1 MAPPPEI
8 TSNGGTQ
15 RGKRLWKWHLRGCS
29 VNHRISVSTLLS
41 TIPFF
46 SRCGSDFRAGS
57 SLISA
62 DPKALL
68 GQDSFMSV
76 PNEENLSSHSQL
88 SSHFFLDLLD
98 SIIVDVASECHRV
111 ARLGLD
117 SNLEEED
124 EELKLSAQARVRVA
138 DPSNSNEANG
148 KYVVDIF
155 GQTHPPV
162 ANEIFDCMNCGR
174 SIMAGR
180 FAPHLEK
187 CMGKG
192 RKARLKV
199 TRSST
204 AAQNRYS
211 RGSPSP
217 GSTYSPYSNYSTN
230 SMNRLA
236 NGTSTFAGEE
246 HSNGTLES

>member
-1 MAPPPEI
+1 
-8 TSNGGTQ
+8 
-15 RGKRLWKWHLRGCS
+15 
-29 VNHRISVSTLLS
+29 
-41 TIPFF
+41 
-46 SRCGSDFRAGS
+46 
-57 SLISA
+57 
-62 DPKALL
+62 
-68 GQDSFMSV
+68 MSV
-76 PNEENLSSHSQL
+76 PNEENPSPHSQL
-88 SSHFFLDLLD
+88 SSHFFWDLLD

-138 DPSNSNEANG
+138 DTNNSSEANG

-162 ANEIFDCMNCGR
+162 ATEIFECMNCR
-174 SIMAGR
+174 RPIAAGR

-204 AAQNRYS
+204 AAAQNRYS
-211 RGSPSP
+211 RSSPVS
-217 GSTYSPYSNYSTN
+217 SNQSSN

-246 HSNGTLES
+246 HSNGTLEP

>member
-1 MAPPPEI
+1 
-8 TSNGGTQ
+8 
-15 RGKRLWKWHLRGCS
+15 
-29 VNHRISVSTLLS
+29 
-41 TIPFF
+41 
-46 SRCGSDFRAGS
+46 
-57 SLISA
+57 
-62 DPKALL
+62 
-68 GQDSFMSV
+68 MSV
-76 PNEENLSSHSQL
+76 PDEENLSSHSEL
-88 SSHFFLDLLD
+88 SSHFFWDFLD

-117 SNLEEED
+117 SNVEEED
-124 EELKLSAQARVRVA
+124 EELKLSAQARIRVA
-138 DPSNSNEANG
+138 DPSNSNEPNG

-162 ANEIFDCMNCGR
+162 ANEIFQCMNCGR

-204 AAQNRYS
+204 AAQTRYS
-211 RGSPSP
+211 RSSNA
-217 GSTYSPYSNYSTN
+217 STHSPYSNYSTSN
-230 SMNRLA
+230 TMNRLPA
-236 NGTSTFAGEE
+236 NGTSNLAGEE
-246 HSNGTLES
+246 HSNGTSEP

>member
-15 RGKRLWKWHLRGCS
+15 RGKRLWKVGKSAKILE
-29 VNHRISVSTLLS
+29 
-41 TIPFF
+41 
-46 SRCGSDFRAGS
+46 S
-57 SLISA
+57 SLAVVQISE
-62 DPKALL
+62 
-68 GQDSFMSV
+68 Q
-76 PNEENLSSHSQL
+76 
-88 SSHFFLDLLD
+88 
-98 SIIVDVASECHRV
+98 CHRV

>member
-1 MAPPPEI
+1 MAI
-8 TSNGGTQ
+8 CFHWGV
-15 RGKRLWKWHLRGCS
+15 L
-29 VNHRISVSTLLS
+29 
-41 TIPFF
+41 
-46 SRCGSDFRAGS
+46 
-57 SLISA
+57 
-62 DPKALL
+62 
-68 GQDSFMSV
+68 
-76 PNEENLSSHSQL
+76 QL
-88 SSHFFLDLLD
+88 SYFFLDLLD

-162 ANEIFDCMNCGR
+162 ANEIFDCLNCGR

-204 AAQNRYS
+204 ATQNRYS
-211 RGSPSP
+211 RGGPSP
-217 GSTYSPYSNYSTN
+217 GSTHSPYSNYSTN

-236 NGTSTFAGEE
+236 YGTSTFAGEE

>member
-1 MAPPPEI
+1 
-8 TSNGGTQ
+8 
-15 RGKRLWKWHLRGCS
+15 
-29 VNHRISVSTLLS
+29 
-41 TIPFF
+41 
-46 SRCGSDFRAGS
+46 
-57 SLISA
+57 
-62 DPKALL
+62 
-68 GQDSFMSV
+68 MSV
-76 PNEENLSSHSQL
+76 PNEENLSYSQL
-88 SSHFFLDLLD
+88 SYFFLDLLD

-162 ANEIFDCMNCGR
+162 ANEIFDCLNCGR

-204 AAQNRYS
+204 ATQNRYS
-211 RGSPSP
+211 RGGPSP
-217 GSTYSPYSNYSTN
+217 GSTHSPYSNYSTN

-236 NGTSTFAGEE
+236 YGTSTFAGEE